1 MNSFADHV
9 TTPLKAALGRLC
21 ALTSLSIMEI
31 LYALAAVGAV
41 AYTVW
46 SVIAVVKARG
56 HRGRRVYSA
65 LLGAADGILTV
76 YVLFCLMW
84 GVNYWTDSF
93 QDRSGITAQPVA
105 AEDLK
110 NVTAYFAERL
120 SETADTVPRDENG
133 VYAVPKEQI
142 LSESRS
148 VYGGVT
154 ELFPFLEFPDT
165 GVKAVRCSRIMSVM
179 GFTGVYFACVGESN
193 VNVDSP
199 ACLLPSTI
207 AHELAHQRGVAWE
220 QECNFLGVL
229 ASVTSG
235 MPDYIYSGWL
245 LGFIHLGNALYETDP
260 EAYWA
265 IRGTLPAAVETDLR
279 DNSAYWDQF
288 RDNVVE
294 KVSDTVYNAALK
306 SYGDANG
313 MKSYSMVVELLAAVG
328 AVAYTV
334 WSVIAVVKAR
344 GHRGR
349 RVYSALLGAADG
361 ILTVYVLF
369 CLMWGV
375 NYWTDSFQ
383 DRSGITAQPVAAEDL
398 KNVTAYFAERLSE
411 TADTVP
417 RDENGVY
424 AVPKEQILSE
434 SRSVYGGVTELF
446 PFLEFPD
453 TGVKAVRCSRI
464 MSVMGFTGVYFACV
478 GESNVNVDS
487 PACLLPSTIA
497 HELAHQRGVAW
508 EQECN
513 FLGVLASV
521 TSGMPDYIYSGWL
534 LGFIHLGNALYETDP
549 EAYWAIRGTLP
560 AAVETDLRD
569 NSAYWDQ
576 FRDNVVEKVSDTVYN
591 AALKSYGDANG
602 MKSYSMV
609 VELLV
614 AYYKDLV

>member
-1 MNSFADHV
+1 MNFWKAHRKLHIWLAVDLAVLGLYLALRQNRRLMNGFANHV
-9 TTPLKAALGRLC
+9 TTPLKVALGRLC
-21 ALTSLSIMEI
+21 ALTSLSVMEV
-31 LYALAAVGAV
+31 LYILAAVTVVG
-41 AYTVW
+41 YTVW
-46 SVIAVVKARG
+46 AVIAIVKEA
-56 HRGRRVYSA
+56 RGRRGRWAYSA
-65 LLGAADGILTV
+65 LLGAADGVLTV

-105 AEDLK
+105 VEDLK
-110 NVTAYFAERL
+110 NVTAYFAGRL

-154 ELFPFLEFPDT
+154 ELFPFLKFPDT
-165 GVKAVRCSRIMSVM
+165 GVKAVRCSRVMSVM

-235 MPDYIYSGWL
+235 MPDYAYSGWL

-260 EAYWA
+260 EAYRA
-265 IRGTLPAAVETDLR
+265 IRGALPETVQTDLR

-294 KVSDTVYNAALK
+294 KVSDTVY
-306 SYGDANG
+306 D
-313 MKSYSMVVELLAAVG
+313 
-328 AVAYTV
+328 
-334 WSVIAVVKAR
+334 
-344 GHRGR
+344 
-349 RVYSALLGAADG
+349 
-361 ILTVYVLF
+361 
-369 CLMWGV
+369 
-375 NYWTDSFQ
+375 
-383 DRSGITAQPVAAEDL
+383 
-398 KNVTAYFAERLSE
+398 
-411 TADTVP
+411 
-417 RDENGVY
+417 
-424 AVPKEQILSE
+424 
-434 SRSVYGGVTELF
+434 
-446 PFLEFPD
+446 
-453 TGVKAVRCSRI
+453 
-464 MSVMGFTGVYFACV
+464 
-478 GESNVNVDS
+478 
-487 PACLLPSTIA
+487 
-497 HELAHQRGVAW
+497 
-508 EQECN
+508 
-513 FLGVLASV
+513 
-521 TSGMPDYIYSGWL
+521 
-534 LGFIHLGNALYETDP
+534 
-549 EAYWAIRGTLP
+549 
-560 AAVETDLRD
+560 
-569 NSAYWDQ
+569 
-576 FRDNVVEKVSDTVYN
+576 

>member
-1 MNSFADHV
+1 MSFWKKYRKLHIWLAVDLAVLGLYLALRQNRQLMNSFADRI

-65 LLGAADGILTV
+65 LLEAADGILTV

-199 ACLLPSTI
+199 ACLL
-207 AHELAHQRGVAWE
+207 
-220 QECNFLGVL
+220 
-229 ASVTSG
+229 
-235 MPDYIYSGWL
+235 
-245 LGFIHLGNALYETDP
+245 GFIHLGNALYETDP
-260 EAYWA
+260 ETYWA
-265 IRGTLPAAVETDLR
+265 IRGTLPAAVEADLR

-294 KVSDTVYNAALK
+294 KVSDTVY
-306 SYGDANG
+306 D
-313 MKSYSMVVELLAAVG
+313 
-328 AVAYTV
+328 
-334 WSVIAVVKAR
+334 
-344 GHRGR
+344 
-349 RVYSALLGAADG
+349 
-361 ILTVYVLF
+361 
-369 CLMWGV
+369 
-375 NYWTDSFQ
+375 
-383 DRSGITAQPVAAEDL
+383 
-398 KNVTAYFAERLSE
+398 
-411 TADTVP
+411 
-417 RDENGVY
+417 
-424 AVPKEQILSE
+424 
-434 SRSVYGGVTELF
+434 
-446 PFLEFPD
+446 
-453 TGVKAVRCSRI
+453 
-464 MSVMGFTGVYFACV
+464 
-478 GESNVNVDS
+478 
-487 PACLLPSTIA
+487 
-497 HELAHQRGVAW
+497 
-508 EQECN
+508 
-513 FLGVLASV
+513 
-521 TSGMPDYIYSGWL
+521 
-534 LGFIHLGNALYETDP
+534 
-549 EAYWAIRGTLP
+549 
-560 AAVETDLRD
+560 
-569 NSAYWDQ
+569 
-576 FRDNVVEKVSDTVYN
+576 